1 MRYIHPTLPAVFRSL
16 LGSTFLSAVI
26 FLATGTVAYGLTFS
40 LPATTDDQNRLDLG
54 LFPADTQLVVQMSG
68 TIHLVPPDVGQF
80 DTHSDGSLAV
90 PYTGDPEYDYVN
102 AGASYPSLFGGDGIN
117 HFIGGG
123 ANFDTGSQG
132 SSVEFGF
139 AGVETTDT
147 LDPGTI
153 RFGAVVATFSATPTR
168 ADWFFLGAS
177 GTLTVPSGGSH
188 LYLAIQE
195 SFAVNNSGAYTGEL
209 TAIPEP
215 ATLTLTGLG
224 LLGYGWLH
232 RRRCGAV
239 RSG

>member
-1 MRYIHPTLPAVFRSL
+1 MILMT
-16 LGSTFLSAVI
+16 
-26 FLATGTVAYGLTFS
+26 TGNVSYGFSFS

-54 LFPADTQLVVQMSG
+54 FFPSDTPLEVQMSG
-68 TIHLVPPDVGQF
+68 TIHLVPPDSGQYV
-80 DTHSDGSLAV
+80 THPDGSLAV
-90 PYTGDPEYDYVN
+90 PYTGDPLYAYVN
-102 AGASYPSLFGGDGIN
+102 AGASYPTSFGGDGIN
-117 HFIGGG
+117 HFVGGG

-132 SSVEFGF
+132 PSVFGF

-168 ADWFFLGAS
+168 ADWFFIGLDR
-177 GTLTVPSGGSH
+177 TFTVPSGGSH

-195 SFAVNNSGAYTGEL
+195 SFSSNDSGAYAGEV

-224 LLGYGWLH
+224 LLGYGWVR
-232 RRRCGAV
+232 RRRCG
-239 RSG
+239 